1 MRKADPGKP
10 WLERAERNLPAE
22 VVPWGRRHRGR
33 PWGRWCRESPWANG
47 WPRDK
52 TPSGRWCRGTEADRG
67 PPGDGLTK
75 VRNLG
80 GRAELKLLRGPSVVK
95 NKPRAMVPSE
105 PLDRGSHRWMMVQ
118 EAGVHR
124 GSSDRE
130 QRRMDPRCRRD
141 QGTGGGA
148 VEKQPAVEHR
158 SSRNGCGGV
167 GTHGAAGATVVRG
180 RCRRDRTDAR

>member
-10 WLERAERNLPAE
+10 WLERAVKICRRKSYREAIGTEEDRGAAGAVKVHRPMD
-22 VVPWGRRHRGR
+22 GRGI
-33 PWGRWCRESPWANG
+33 
-47 WPRDK
+47 K
-52 TPSGRWCRGTEADRG
+52 TPSGRWCRGTEADLG

-124 GSSDRE
+124 GSSDRG

-148 VEKQPAVEHR
+148 VKKQPAVVHR
-158 SSRNGCGGV
+158 SSRIGCGGV

-180 RCRRDRTDAR
+180 RCRRDRADA